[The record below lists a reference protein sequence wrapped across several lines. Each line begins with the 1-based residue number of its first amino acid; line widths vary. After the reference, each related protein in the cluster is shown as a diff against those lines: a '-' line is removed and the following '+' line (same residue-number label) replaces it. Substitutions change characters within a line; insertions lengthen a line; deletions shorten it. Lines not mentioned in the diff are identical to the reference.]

1 MLGVGYGHETLRRVA
16 SLAELAELAVLVA
29 MSLVLV
35 IRVIFRPTAAS
46 IMNTRSA
53 TAAREENGSKDR
65 RTRSHPSGRSDAQK
79 LQRGAGPVGLIIVWD
94 VAREE
99 QKTMDPQATL
109 VSAARRR
116 LSQVQSNR
124 ASSHHE
130 LSGSGN
136 TRVSTFDFT

>member
-53 TAAREENGSKDR
+53 TAAREETGR
-65 RTRSHPSGRSDAQK
+65 QIVGPAPTRAAVRMHRSSS
-79 LQRGAGPVGLIIVWD
+79 
-94 VAREE
+94 VA
-99 QKTMDPQATL
+99 PA
-109 VSAARRR
+109 
-116 LSQVQSNR
+116 
-124 ASSHHE
+124 
-130 LSGSGN
+130 LSGSSSIGM
-136 TRVSTFDFT
+136 